1 MNPLLNTRLEY
12 NLLVLPTKRQQGIN
26 MSNDANVTK
35 TEKLKVAHNLQKPGM
50 PSKVAAKLAG
60 IPQGKVPRWV

>member
-1 MNPLLNTRLEY
+1 
-12 NLLVLPTKRQQGIN
+12 

-35 TEKLKVAHNLQKPGM
+35 TEKLKVAHNLQKLGM